1 MSFNLRVF
9 RTTLPDFLNASLVT
23 LEYAIIAILI
33 AILWGIIIGSVNYR
47 KVKGIWRV
55 TSAYVCFFRETPLL
69 VQIYF
74 LFFGLNRL
82 IPVNAGVIGV
92 AALVLNDGAFIAE
105 IVRGGL
111 QSISKGQSEAAYSLG
126 FSNLQTL
133 VYFLI
138 PQAVTKVQDSVM
150 NMVAIIIKDTS
161 LLMWITIT
169 ELTYMAHRVNS
180 KYYQPLTAYLVA
192 AAIYMI
198 MFLAVQGIKKLM
210 DRRSQNKYEL
220 N

>member
-138 PQAVTKVQDSVM
+138 PQAVTKVQDS
-150 NMVAIIIKDTS
+150 II
-161 LLMWITIT
+161 
-169 ELTYMAHRVNS
+169 
-180 KYYQPLTAYLVA
+180 
-192 AAIYMI
+192 
-198 MFLAVQGIKKLM
+198 
-210 DRRSQNKYEL
+210 
-220 N
+220 

>member
-23 LEYAIIAILI
+23 LEYAIIAIII

-138 PQAVTKVQDSVM
+138 PQAVTKVQDSV
-150 NMVAIIIKDTS
+150 
-161 LLMWITIT
+161 IT

>member
-74 LFFGLNRL
+74 LFFGLKRL
-82 IPVNAGVIGV
+82 ILVNAGVI
-92 AALVLNDGAFIAE
+92 
-105 IVRGGL
+105 
-111 QSISKGQSEAAYSLG
+111 
-126 FSNLQTL
+126 
-133 VYFLI
+133 
-138 PQAVTKVQDSVM
+138 
-150 NMVAIIIKDTS
+150 
-161 LLMWITIT
+161 
-169 ELTYMAHRVNS
+169 
-180 KYYQPLTAYLVA
+180 
-192 AAIYMI
+192 
-198 MFLAVQGIKKLM
+198 
-210 DRRSQNKYEL
+210 
-220 N
+220 